1 MNQRRGRVHGR
12 LPRRSVVRYAVGY
25 LVFVAAMVAGFI
37 RVAQGHR
44 PGLIV
49 VVPLIAASILVVAIG
64 FSDLRAG
71 RVEPPPGFVEVLRR
85 LRRG

>member
-1 MNQRRGRVHGR
+1 
-12 LPRRSVVRYAVGY
+12 VVGYAVGY
-25 LVFVAAMVAGFI
+25 VVFFAAMVAGFI

-49 VVPLIAASILVVAIG
+49 AVPLVAASILVVAIG
-64 FSDLRAG
+64 VANLRAG

-85 LRRG
+85 LRHG